1 MLLLSLS
8 SLYYAAQPHV
18 ILPLKIGHGGGQ
30 AESTQE
36 DERERDERLRK
47 IERDEDFSRYLLSI
61 FIIEPLAIL
70 QNYIIVPL
78 YFSNSIQ
85 YDSSRES
92 NNIAKI

>member
-1 MLLLSLS
+1 MAVVRWS
-8 SLYYAAQPHV
+8 QR
-18 ILPLKIGHGGGQ
+18 KKN
-30 AESTQE
+30 
-36 DERERDERLRK
+36 RERNERLRK
-47 IERDEDFSRYLLSI
+47 TKRDEDFSRYLLSI

>member
-1 MLLLSLS
+1 MEVVRWSH
-8 SLYYAAQPHV
+8 AR
-18 ILPLKIGHGGGQ
+18 
-30 AESTQE
+30 TT
-36 DERERDERLRK
+36 EREMRLRK
-47 IERDEDFSRYLLSI
+47 IERAERNEDFSRYLLSI